1 MKYRKLGNTGIEVS
15 EIGFGTWGLG
25 GNSYGPVNDD
35 VSKAALRFAFESG
48 VTFYDT
54 SDLYGNGHSE
64 EVLGDA
70 LHDVRDK
77 IIISTK
83 VGLLPHTGFEMPCD
97 FSPSHIIQGLE
108 ASLRRLR
115 SKYIDI
121 YLLHSPTIAM
131 LREDSAIVAT
141 LQTLKESG
149 KIRAYGISARSPDD
163 CLALIQEF
171 GFKVIQVNFNMI
183 DQRTIDNGLFDL
195 AFEKRVGIIGRTPL
209 CFGYLTGKLH
219 GNEKFEGIDHRAN
232 WPAEQLE
239 RWAKAPDLF
248 SFLNQRKN
256 RTPAQLALR
265 FCLDYKSVSTVIPGM
280 MNRSDVKE
288 NIQASSLEALN
299 ADEMER
305 IKLIYEN
312 NIFYDNTAK
321 QRR

>member
-25 GNSYGPVNDD
+25 GNSYGTVDD
-35 VSKAALRFAFESG
+35 NVSKAALRFAFDSG
-48 VTFYDT
+48 ITFYDT

-83 VGLLPHTGFEMPCD
+83 VGLLPHTGFDMPCD
-97 FSPSHIIQGLE
+97 FSPAYIRQGLD

-115 SKYIDI
+115 SDYIDI
-121 YLLHSPTIAM
+121 YLLHSPTIGM

-141 LQTLKESG
+141 LQDLKEAG

-163 CLALIQEF
+163 CLASIQEF
-171 GFKVIQVNFNMI
+171 DFKIVQVNFNMI
-183 DQRTIDNGLFDL
+183 DQRAIENGLFDL
-195 AFEKRVGIIGRTPL
+195 AFEKKIGVIARTPL

-219 GNEKFEGIDHRAN
+219 GNEVFEGIDHRAN
-232 WPAEQLE
+232 WPVEQLQ

-248 SFLNQRKN
+248 SFLNQGRN
-256 RTPAQLALR
+256 RTPTQLALR
-265 FCLDYKSVSTVIPGM
+265 FCLDHKSASTVIPGM
-280 MNRSDVKE
+280 MNCNEVRE
-288 NIQASSLEALN
+288 NILASSLEALN
-299 ADEMER
+299 AEEVAR
-305 IKLIYEN
+305 VKLIYESN
-312 NIFYDNTAK
+312 LFYDKTAK
-321 QRR
+321 QGR